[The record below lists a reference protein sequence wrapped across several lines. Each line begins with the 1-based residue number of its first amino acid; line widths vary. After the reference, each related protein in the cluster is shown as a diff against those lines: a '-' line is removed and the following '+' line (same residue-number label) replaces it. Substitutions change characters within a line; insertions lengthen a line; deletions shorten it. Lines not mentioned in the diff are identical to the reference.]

1 MRPLSAAAIVTHADR
16 SATGRGREAACTPGL
31 GLPLLSVQRMGAG
44 SGHPAT
50 ARRSNEE
57 EHMMDGLQKIGGA
70 AALAMAA
77 TWVVAFAVLLGVLTP
92 AGYFDEGVAAV
103 ERASIIA
110 DNQAMA
116 SIGYLIPYVAWGILL
131 VVLALALHDLLK
143 VGAPA
148 LAQIATAIGLIWATL
163 VIASGLVATLG
174 IRVVGELHATD
185 ATQAGAVWAPV
196 ETVAGGLGGEAAEI
210 LGGVWLLLLAWAG
223 LRTRELPRALSLL
236 AIVLGVAG
244 VLTVVPP
251 LKELALSLYGLGLIV
266 WFVWLGSVMLR
277 TSRGRENQRLAGDL
291 A

>member
-1 MRPLSAAAIVTHADR
+1 
-16 SATGRGREAACTPGL
+16 
-31 GLPLLSVQRMGAG
+31 
-44 SGHPAT
+44 
-50 ARRSNEE
+50 
-57 EHMMDGLQKIGGA
+57 MMDGLQKMGGV

-110 DNQAMA
+110 DNRTLA

-131 VVLALALHDLLK
+131 VVLALALHDRLK

-148 LAQIATAIGLIWATL
+148 VAQIATAIGLIWATL

-185 ATQAGAVWAPV
+185 ATQAGAVLAPV
-196 ETVAGGLGGEAAEI
+196 ETVACGLGGDAGEI
-210 LGGVWLLLLAWAG
+210 LGGVWLLLVGWAA

-236 AIVLGVAG
+236 GIVLGVAG
-244 VLTVVPP
+244 ILTVVPP
-251 LKELALSLYGLGLIV
+251 LEPASSLYGLGLIV
-266 WFVWLGSVMLR
+266 WFVWLGIVMLR
-277 TSRGRENQRLAGDL
+277 TSQGRDSRQPAGEVASERLAPAEGRRS
-291 A
+291 